1 MAFGDSPD
9 DAGLRTAWQQFC
21 RQLEAAGDCAFKD
34 TIPANGLHRVDALRF
49 LTQNL
54 GQAFDLALETKNT
67 QYPVI
72 HAFCGPFRKLGGDN
86 ADFTY
91 QQAWIDGQSVYRI
104 SGNRGTARFFN
115 IAVQGAR
122 PTSRPEQPDWR
133 PLHEPFGDTPEANL
147 FGHDMAIGWDG
158 SFEVQVGGEKPDP
171 ALCPNW
177 LPTTP
182 GTRKLFIRQGFD
194 DWSELPVTMR
204 IERIGMTEPR
214 PMPDPAEMIAA
225 IEWAGDF
232 VTGVAG
238 DWPDW
243 PYTFA
248 EDVDPEQVNRF
259 PDGRR
264 ASGDPV
270 YNPELDKKRGRA
282 PSTMCWKLAP
292 DEALI
297 IEWDRNDLF
306 WMMTNMG
313 MSFNSM
319 DYLYRSVS
327 HSPARVKADSDGRIR
342 MVLAHSDPGFHNW
355 IDTCGFA
362 QGEICNRNML
372 TDQATD
378 FRTRVV
384 KHDALAA
391 AMPADS
397 PRVTPEQ
404 RSRMMQERFH
414 SIMRRYNF

>member
-1 MAFGDSPD
+1 MAFGDCAD
-9 DAGLRTAWQQFC
+9 DAGLRDAWRDFC
-21 RQLEAAGDCAFKD
+21 RKLEAAGDCAFKD
-34 TIPANGLHRVDALRF
+34 VIPATGIHRVDALRF

-54 GQAFDLALETKNT
+54 GQAFDLALETRNT
-67 QYPVI
+67 QYPAI

-91 QQAWIDGQSVYRI
+91 QHAWIDGHSVYRI

-115 IAVQGAR
+115 IAVQGER
-122 PTSRPEQPDWR
+122 PTAREGDPDWR
-133 PLHEPFGDTPEANL
+133 PLHEPFGDTPRANL
-147 FGHDMAIGWDG
+147 FGHDMDIAWDG
-158 SFEVQVGGEKPDP
+158 SFEVYIGGEERG
-171 ALCPNW
+171 PNW

-182 GTRKLFIRQGFD
+182 DTRKLFIRQGFD
-194 DWSELPVTMR
+194 DWSELPATLR
-204 IERIGMTEPR
+204 IERVGMTGPR

-225 IEWAGDF
+225 IDWAGEF

-259 PDGRR
+259 ALARR

-282 PSTMCWKLAP
+282 PLTMCWRLAP

-297 IEWDRNDLF
+297 IEWDKNDLF

-319 DYLYRSVS
+319 DYLYRPVS
-327 HSPARVKADSDGRIR
+327 YSPARVKTDADGKIR
-342 MVLAHSDPGFHNW
+342 MVLAHRDPGYHNW
-355 IDTCGFA
+355 IDTCGFE

-372 TDQATD
+372 TDAVTE
-378 FRTRVV
+378 FRTQVV
-384 KHDALAA
+384 KHDELAR
-391 AMPADS
+391 AMPADAV
-397 PRVTPEQ
+397 RVTPEQ
-404 RSRMMQERFH
+404 RTKQMRERFH
-414 SIMRRYNF
+414 SITRRYWF